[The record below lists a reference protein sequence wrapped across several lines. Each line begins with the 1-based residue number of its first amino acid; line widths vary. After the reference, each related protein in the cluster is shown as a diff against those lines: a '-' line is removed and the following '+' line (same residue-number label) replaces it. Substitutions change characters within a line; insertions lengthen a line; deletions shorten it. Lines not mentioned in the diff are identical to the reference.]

1 MERFVKMTHFVVLSI
16 LCGLLFAEGTP
27 LQKKFIA
34 GSLSDKASAVKEA
47 VGAESIE
54 LSTNAIAFCL
64 NYQTILGND
73 DGDLSRLA
81 ASAVESISTNY
92 IRNSMTNAEQSSLME
107 DFYKLY
113 TLFLDESL
121 KVAILNKLSE
131 LKVDSR
137 DFVSLL
143 NKEMKDTSLT
153 DEQKCAIINALCAIG
168 NKETF
173 SLLFSFIDPQ
183 QRQSA
188 SPAVSDAIKNGL
200 MTLAQRPPVEIASFI
215 QKSGPAQCRLIFD
228 LCVKTESVS
237 TKQVFFM
244 AQIAEN
250 VLSRTTYIGE
260 NAPAVADE
268 LLSLQYD
275 AFCYLVSQKWT
286 RATKSA
292 TRYFLVAKKFYNNKR
307 LTDET
312 FKGIITG
319 LVVIAPLDC
328 VSVLSSYIME
338 VNKQKEAQYT
348 PTSYDVLITAIDV
361 LGNLG
366 DRGAFDSLLSVTY
379 YDYPD
384 NVLDVAKD
392 ALAKLRLQ

>member
-1 MERFVKMTHFVVLSI
+1 
-16 LCGLLFAEGTP
+16 
-27 LQKKFIA
+27 
-34 GSLSDKASAVKEA
+34 
-47 VGAESIE
+47 
-54 LSTNAIAFCL
+54 
-64 NYQTILGND
+64 
-73 DGDLSRLA
+73 
-81 ASAVESISTNY
+81 
-92 IRNSMTNAEQSSLME
+92 MTNAEQSSLME